1 MNNWYCKFQNDKARM
16 MWDEAVYRNAL
27 RLKSQ
32 IETGEFIPEDIKKQ
46 IEHNIQLKEEEKSIL
61 RKDRIVDRKKNKL
74 K

>member
-1 MNNWYCKFQNDKARM
+1 
-16 MWDEAVYRNAL
+16 MWDDAVYRNAL

-32 IETGEFIPEDIKKQ
+32 IERGEFIPEDIKKQ
-46 IEHNIQLKEEEKSIL
+46 IEHNIQLKEEEKAIL

>member
-1 MNNWYCKFQNDKARM
+1 M

-32 IETGEFIPEDIKKQ
+32 IERGEFIPEDIKKQ
-46 IEHNIQLKEEEKSIL
+46 IERNIQMKEEEKSIL

>member
-1 MNNWYCKFQNDKARM
+1 M

-32 IETGEFIPEDIKKQ
+32 IERGEFIPEDIKKQ
-46 IEHNIQLKEEEKSIL
+46 IEHKIQLKEEEKSLL
-61 RKDRIVDRKKNKL
+61 RKDRIMDRKKNKL

>member
-1 MNNWYCKFQNDKARM
+1 M

-32 IETGEFIPEDIKKQ
+32 IERGEFIPEDIKKQ
-46 IEHNIQLKEEEKSIL
+46 IERNIQLKEEEKSIL
-61 RKDRIVDRKKNKL
+61 RKDRIMDRKKNKL

>member
-1 MNNWYCKFQNDKARM
+1 
-16 MWDEAVYRNAL
+16 MWDEAVRRNSQ

-32 IETGEFIPEDIKKQ
+32 IERGEFIPDDIKKQ
-46 IEHNIQLKEEEKSIL
+46 IERNIQLKEEEKAIL

>member
-1 MNNWYCKFQNDKARM
+1 
-16 MWDEAVYRNAL
+16 VYRNAL

-32 IETGEFIPEDIKKQ
+32 IERGEFIPEDIKKQ
-46 IEHNIQLKEEEKSIL
+46 IERNIQLKEEEKSIL

>member
-1 MNNWYCKFQNDKARM
+1 
-16 MWDEAVYRNAL
+16 MWDDAVFRNAL

-32 IETGEFIPEDIKKQ
+32 IERGEFIPEDIKKQ
-46 IEHNIQLKEEEKSIL
+46 IERNIQLKEEEKAIL